1 MGLPTCKGEDALKK
15 TFSFLA
21 LLLLLVFMALP
32 ASAESSTTLTVVLP
46 DNYSLDLVIQGKGT
60 VKVGGTSCQSS
71 TCLTLARLDPITI
84 QATPKDGWLLRSIK
98 LNGKAQ
104 SAQASG
110 WTLVLDGVTED
121 MTLEVTFRSTGGSP
135 ATGDDL
141 RFFVGLLALSA
152 TGLALC
158 LKKRK

>member
-1 MGLPTCKGEDALKK
+1 MGLPTCKKEDALKK

-32 ASAESSTTLTVVLP
+32 ARAESSTTLTVVLP
-46 DNYSLDLVIQGKGT
+46 DNYSLDLVIRGKGT

-71 TCLTLARLDPITI
+71 TCLTLARLEPITI
-84 QATPKDGWLLRSIK
+84 QAMPKDGWLLHCIK

-121 MTLEVTFRSTGGSP
+121 MTLEVTFRSTSVAP

-152 TGLALC
+152 TCLTLC

>member
-1 MGLPTCKGEDALKK
+1 MKKVFAL
-15 TFSFLA
+15 SA
-21 LLLLLVFMALP
+21 VLLLAIFLVLP

-46 DNYSLDLVIQGKGT
+46 DNYNLDLVIRGKGT

-71 TCLTLARLDPITI
+71 TCLTLARLEPVTI
-84 QATPKDGWLLRSIK
+84 QATPKDGWLLHSIK

-104 SAQASG
+104 TVKKSG
-110 WTLVLDGVTED
+110 WTLTLDGVTED
-121 MTLEVTFRSTGGSP
+121 MTLEVTFRSAGGSP

-141 RFFVGLLALSA
+141 WFFVGLLALSA